1 MTRSA
6 ATANTTDD
14 RPRTGFAAYAIAFA
28 LLALQLTGPL
38 HLDQHDFTETGE
50 TCEICVQLE
59 QFGNALATAPATASA
74 ITAEEPAPAIGSVI
88 SSTCDLT
95 GYYSRAPPLT
105 A

>member
-6 ATANTTDD
+6 ATANTADD

-38 HLDQHDFTETGE
+38 HLDQHDFTEAGE

-59 QFGNALATAPATASA
+59 QFGNALATTPATASA
-74 ITAEEPAPAIGSVI
+74 ITGKEPAPATGPVI
-88 SSTCDLT
+88 SYTRNLT
-95 GYYSRAPPLT
+95 GYYGRAPPHT